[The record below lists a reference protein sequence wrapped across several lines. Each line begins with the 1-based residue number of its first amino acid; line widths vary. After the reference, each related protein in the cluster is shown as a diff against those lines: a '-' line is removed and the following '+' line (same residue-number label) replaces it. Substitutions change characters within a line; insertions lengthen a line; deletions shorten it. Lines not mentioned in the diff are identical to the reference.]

1 MARFSSK
8 VAIVTGGSSGIG
20 EAVARR
26 LVTEGAAVVIGDVRL
41 DQAQAIADQLRQT
54 HGAQVSAMAMDVR
67 DEAAV
72 AAAVDAAVVTF
83 GGLDVMVNN
92 AGIGERPTPIEE
104 KDSAEWHRIIDTN
117 LSGAFYGTKHAARV
131 MKAGARAGVIVNMAS
146 ILGTVG
152 FNGAPAYCAAKHG
165 LVGLTQAAA
174 LELAAFRI
182 RVVAVSPAFIRT
194 PLIAGLEEGV
204 LPLHPVGRLGEPEE
218 VAALTAFLASDEAAF
233 ITGSHHLVDG
243 GYTAQ

>member
-1 MARFSSK
+1 M
-8 VAIVTGGSSGIG
+8 
-20 EAVARR
+20 
-26 LVTEGAAVVIGDVRL
+26 
-41 DQAQAIADQLRQT
+41 
-54 HGAQVSAMAMDVR
+54 
-67 DEAAV
+67 
-72 AAAVDAAVVTF
+72 
-83 GGLDVMVNN
+83 NN
-92 AGIGERPTPIEE
+92 AGMAETYADEQ

-204 LPLHPVGRLGEPEE
+204 LSLHPVGRLGEPEE
-218 VAALTAFLASDEAAF
+218 VAALTTFLASDEAAF